1 MNAAESK
8 SMDWIALA
16 MKPNGGRVC
25 KIMDLWGAGFDMF
38 DRLKL
43 QFRVEDFVCI
53 FFFILDL
60 CCVLFGCF
68 SYNFFWH
75 FFCYFLFCMLV

>member
-1 MNAAESK
+1 VNAAESK

-53 FFFILDL
+53 FFSFGF
-60 CCVLFGCF
+60 VLRVVRL
-68 SYNFFWH
+68 FF
-75 FFCYFLFCMLV
+75 V